1 MTRLKQAILGT
12 TLIVASGFG
21 LAAQAGSQADDAA
34 EMQQFL
40 ASSQS
45 LTQAITAAETA
56 VGGKAMDAG
65 WEGDKTTAGGYE
77 VVVAKPDGTLAR
89 AIVAAD
95 GTVQV
100 TAMAEGDDHHGGNS
114 DEKDGENDSD
124 QDGNKG

>member
-21 LAAQAGSQADDAA
+21 LAAQAGSKADYGT

-40 ASSQS
+40 ASSQTLS
-45 LTQAITAAETA
+45 QAITAAETA

-65 WEGDKTTAGGYE
+65 WEGNKSTAGTFE

-89 AIVAAD
+89 AVIATD

-100 TAMAEGDDHHGGNS
+100 TAMTENDNHNGDNS
-114 DEKDGENDSD
+114 DENDGDQDSD
-124 QDGNKG
+124 KG